1 MMDTLP
7 YYRYYRYTQTL
18 FLFYIL
24 TSQDAEQHLK
34 IKFNQALPE
43 YQLKRKQ
50 FIYIYMKLIPFNLTF
65 LLQVDFGL
73 LINLSVQTKP
83 WQQVIPTL
91 TVKTNILRQTLSI
104 IIPSQTCF
112 CPFKIMGNQP
122 CYISYFFYF
131 RYFLRD
137 TDASLRA

>member
-1 MMDTLP
+1 MDTLP

-50 FIYIYMKLIPFNLTF
+50 FIYIF
-65 LLQVDFGL
+65 L
-73 LINLSVQTKP
+73 
-83 WQQVIPTL
+83 
-91 TVKTNILRQTLSI
+91 
-104 IIPSQTCF
+104 
-112 CPFKIMGNQP
+112 
-122 CYISYFFYF
+122 
-131 RYFLRD
+131 
-137 TDASLRA
+137 